1 MAIFDAIDTLNPAQ
15 RQAVC
20 APLGHYLVL
29 AGAGSGKT
37 RVLTQRIA
45 WLHQA
50 HHVPLHYFFAV
61 TFTNKAAAEMRQRI
75 HAQVAQINKGLWV
88 GTFHGLAHRLLRLHW
103 RQANLPSSFQIM
115 SNYEQ
120 FRLLKRVAKAVQ
132 LDDSSDSL
140 QPLIG
145 WINAQKEA
153 GKRAEHIQPSPNNQL
168 FETYRHAYIHYQQQC
183 ENAGLLDFCELL
195 LRAHE
200 LLRDNAE
207 LLAHYQCRFQHV
219 LVDEFQDTN
228 TIQYAFIRLLAG
240 ESGYIFAVG
249 DDDQAIY
256 SWRGAKVE
264 NIRHFLND
272 FPNTKTLR
280 LEQNYRSTST
290 ILQAANAIISHN
302 AQRMGKQL
310 WTSRQQ
316 GEPVALFV
324 SADENDEADYVVQR
338 IKKWLAE
345 GGSYAD
351 IAVLYRT
358 HIQTRAFERAL
369 THAQIPYRIRS
380 GLRFFERAEIRDVLA
395 WLRLLAHRDDDGA
408 FERAINTP
416 KRGIG
421 PSTLGYIQQIAQSQ
435 SISLWKASQTII
447 KNTAFNKNRQKKL
460 SLFIELI
467 EQLAAE
473 TSGMALHE
481 LINYVITRIA
491 LREHWR
497 KTSSHELEGQSRCE
511 NIDQLIDEARCFVAR
526 DRDEEALT
534 LSELDA
540 FLSYA
545 ALESGD
551 NAEQNEEK
559 CVQLMTLHAAK
570 GLEFPLVFLT
580 GMEEG
585 LLPSARS
592 LQNPILLDEERRLAY
607 VGITRAQQQLILS
620 YAKERLLYGKKIHYP
635 PSRFLAEIPP
645 HLLHKVRPHTQSVY
659 QPLNSPEPTMQQQA
673 PAFPLGSR
681 MSHHIYGQGTV
692 IGSQGSGRHARV
704 HIAFDDEGS
713 KWLVLA
719 YANLTVIPN

>member
-1 MAIFDAIDTLNPAQ
+1 MAISNAMDTLNPAQ

-20 APLGHYLVL
+20 APPGHYLVL

-45 WLHQA
+45 WLHQT
-50 HHVPLHYFFAV
+50 HNVPLHHFFAV

-75 HAQVAQINKGLWV
+75 NAQVAQISKGLWV

-103 RQANLPSSFQIM
+103 QQAKLPPSFQIM
-115 SNYEQ
+115 GNCEQ
-120 FRLLKRVAKAVQ
+120 LQWVKRIAKTLQ

-140 QPLIG
+140 QLLMG

-153 GKRAEHIQPSPNNQL
+153 GRRAEHIQPSPNNKL
-168 FETYRHAYIHYQQQC
+168 FETYRQAYIHYQQQC
-183 ENAGLLDFCELL
+183 ENSGLLDFGELL

-200 LLRDNAE
+200 LLRDNTE
-207 LLAHYQCRFQHV
+207 LLAHYQRRFQHL

-240 ESGYIFAVG
+240 ELGHIFAVG

-280 LEQNYRSTST
+280 LEQNYRSTSA

-302 AQRMGKQL
+302 AQRMGKKL
-310 WTSRQQ
+310 WTNHQQ
-316 GEPVALFV
+316 GEPVTLFAA
-324 SADENDEADYVVQR
+324 ADENDEADYVVQR
-338 IKKWLAE
+338 TKKWVAQ

-380 GLRFFERAEIRDVLA
+380 GLRFFERTEIRDVLA
-395 WLRLLAHRDDDGA
+395 WLRLLAHRDDDVA

-421 PSTLGYIQQIAQSQ
+421 PSTLGHIQQLAQSQ
-435 SISLWKASQTII
+435 SISLWKASQAII
-447 KNTAFNKNRQKKL
+447 KNTVFNKNRQKKL
-460 SLFIELI
+460 SLFIELV

-473 TSGMALHE
+473 THGMALHE
-481 LINYVITRIA
+481 LINHVITRIA
-491 LREHWR
+491 LREHWL

-511 NIDQLIDEARCFVAR
+511 NLDEARCFVAH
-526 DRDEEALT
+526 DSNEEALT
-534 LSELDA
+534 LSELEA

-551 NAEQNEEK
+551 NPEQNEEK

-570 GLEFPLVFLT
+570 GLEFPLVFLA
-580 GMEEG
+580 GMEDG

-592 LQNPILLDEERRLAY
+592 LQHPTLLDEERRLAY

-620 YAKERLLYGKKIHYP
+620 YAKERLLYGKKIYYP
-635 PSRFLAEIPP
+635 QSRFLAEIPP
-645 HLLHKVRPHTQSVY
+645 HLLHKVRPGTQRLY
-659 QPLNSPEPTMQQQA
+659 QPVNSLEPTMQQEV
-673 PAFPLGSR
+673 PALPLGSR
-681 MSHHIYGQGTV
+681 VSHQIYGQGTV
-692 IGSQGSGRHARV
+692 IGSQGSQTHAQV
-704 HIAFDDEGS
+704 HIAFDDKGS

-719 YANLTVIPN
+719 YANLTVILN